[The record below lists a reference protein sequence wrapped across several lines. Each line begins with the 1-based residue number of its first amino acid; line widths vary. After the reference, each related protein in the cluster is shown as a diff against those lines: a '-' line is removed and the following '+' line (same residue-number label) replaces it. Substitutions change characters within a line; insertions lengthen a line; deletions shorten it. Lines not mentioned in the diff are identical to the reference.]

1 MIWINGELV
10 GRCNTG
16 AGEVLAFT
24 LGIRG
29 LGNYCSDQLGFG
41 CDDEAVASLDTL
53 GSDFG
58 RLIYCGVI
66 QPHFTQTCI
75 CSME

>member
-1 MIWINGELV
+1 MLGLDDLDQ
-10 GRCNTG
+10 RRTG
-16 AGEVLAFT
+16 GPLQHQAGEVLAFT

-53 GSDFG
+53 GSGFG
-58 RLIYCGVI
+58 RLVYR
-66 QPHFTQTCI
+66 
-75 CSME
+75 